1 MQRGN
6 QDKVTMKTEKQ
17 QSGDDNIA
25 PPLRRIGV
33 CVSPNMSLSSALL
46 ACEPMRS
53 VNRFYRSPAYEIT
66 FIGASLEPVVSGIG
80 IAVEPGSTF
89 DDDVQ
94 FDMVIVVSSY
104 VQKDDYKKPL
114 RRWLRRQARR
124 GVEICGVDFGVCL
137 IAEAGLLDGYRVTM
151 HWEAMASATERFP
164 KLDVCDD
171 VYVIDRNRLTCGG
184 HMACND
190 LFLAVVE
197 RDQGAKIARF
207 VSADI
212 IYGASRTGD
221 TRQNNPL
228 SWDPLIRNPHLRHAI
243 DLMEEN
249 IETPLS
255 IPDVAREIGLSV
267 RQLQDLSKQH
277 FGETPSNRYLDIR
290 LNAARNMLMYGDQ
303 SITEIVTATGFNSVS
318 TFCRAFRKRFK
329 STARDYRTAFA
340 VSLARPYFVQ
350 GH

>member
-1 MQRGN
+1 MGL
-6 QDKVTMKTEKQ
+6 DKQ
-17 QSGDDNIA
+17 QFSDTDNA
-25 PPLRRIGV
+25 SPLRRIGV
-33 CVSPNMSLSSALL
+33 CVSPYMSLSSALL

-66 FIGASLEPVVSGIG
+66 FIGVSLEPVVSGIG
-80 IAVEPGSTF
+80 IVIEPGATF
-89 DDDVQ
+89 DDDDE
-94 FDMVIVVSSY
+94 FDMVIVVAAY
-104 VQKDDYKKPL
+104 DQKDDYKKPL
-114 RRWLRRQARR
+114 HRWLRRQERR
-124 GVEICGVDFGVCL
+124 GVEICGVDFGVVL
-137 IAEAGLLDGYRVTM
+137 IAETGLLDGYRVTM
-151 HWEAMASATERFP
+151 HWEAMASASDRFP
-164 KLDVCDD
+164 NLNICDD

-190 LFLAVVE
+190 LFLAIVE

-212 IYGASRTGD
+212 INGVSRNAD

-255 IPDVAREIGLSV
+255 MPQVAKEIGLSV

-290 LNAARNMLMYGDQ
+290 LNAARNMLMYSDQ
-303 SITEIVTATGFNSVS
+303 SITEIVAATGFRSMS

-329 STARDYRTAFA
+329 STARDYRATFA
-340 VSLARPYFVQ
+340 GSFARPYFVQ
-350 GH
+350 DH

>member
-1 MQRGN
+1 MSEM
-6 QDKVTMKTEKQ
+6 TTED
-17 QSGDDNIA
+17 QSTGSGAIA

-33 CVSPNMSLSSALL
+33 CVSPYMSLSSALL

-53 VNRFYRSPAYEIT
+53 VNRFYRSPAYDIT
-66 FIGASLEPVVSGIG
+66 FIGPSRDPVVSGIG
-80 IAVEPGSTF
+80 IAVEPGLTF
-89 DDDVQ
+89 DDDDE

-104 VQKDDYKKPL
+104 DQSEDYKKPL

-124 GVEICGVDFGVCL
+124 GIEICGVDSGVAL
-137 IAEAGLLDGYRVTM
+137 IAEAGLLDGYRVAM
-151 HWEAMASATERFP
+151 HWEAMASAADRFP
-164 KLDVCDD
+164 KVEICDD
-171 VYVIDRNRLTCGG
+171 VYVIDRDRLTCGG

-197 RDQGAKIARF
+197 RDQGTKIARF

-212 IYGASRTGD
+212 IYGASRSPD

-249 IETPLS
+249 IETPLA
-255 IPDVAREIGLSV
+255 IPEVAREIGVSV
-267 RQLQDLSKQH
+267 RQLQDLSRQY

-290 LNAARNMLMYGDQ
+290 LNAARNMLMYSDR
-303 SITEIVTATGFNSVS
+303 SITEIVAATGFRSLS
-318 TFCRAFRKRFK
+318 TFCRAFKKRFN
-329 STARDYRTAFA
+329 STARDYRAAF
-340 VSLARPYFVQ
+340 SSSFTRPYFL
-350 GH
+350 HTE